1 MIDAHPTVLTV
12 TQLNNYVKRLL
23 DGDYS
28 LNCVFMVGEISNFN
42 NHYRTGHMY
51 FTLKDENSAIKAVMF
66 KSNAQ
71 RLRFMPEDGMSVIV
85 RGRVSLFEAAGA
97 YQIYIDDMQPDGVGA
112 LTLQFE
118 QLKRKLAEE
127 ALFNVSHKKSLP
139 PFPEKVG
146 IITSPTGAA
155 VQDIK
160 NILSRRFPCA
170 EAILY
175 PVSVQG
181 ENAENQ
187 LVKAVN
193 YFSNTGSVDVVII
206 GRGGGSIEDLW
217 SFNSE
222 KLARAIYDCKVP
234 IISAVGH
241 ETDFTISDFVADRR
255 AETPSAAAE
264 MAVPDM
270 AELKKQ
276 LNSMSYEIMSIVR
289 SMISESRESL
299 NAIKNNNCLKDPFNT
314 INIKRMMLD
323 GTEIKLNSFTKTEI
337 QKYRHDFS
345 STVAKLNALS
355 PLNVLARGYSV
366 AYSNG
371 KIVSSSD
378 DLTVGDSLNIDFYN
392 GSAVCEIKELK

>member
-1 MIDAHPTVLTV
+1 MIDARPAVLTV
-12 TQLNNYVKRLL
+12 TQLNNYVKQLL
-23 DGDYS
+23 EGDYA
-28 LNCVFMVGEISNFN
+28 LNCVFMVGEISNFT

-51 FTLKDENSAIKAVMF
+51 FTLKDDKSAIKAVMF

-85 RGRVSLFEAAGA
+85 RGRVSLYEAAGN

-118 QLKRKLAEE
+118 QLKRRLAEE
-127 ALFNVSHKKSLP
+127 GLFDASHKKELP
-139 PFPEKVG
+139 RFPEKIG

-170 EAILY
+170 QAVLY

-181 ENAENQ
+181 DGSVEQ
-187 LVKAVN
+187 LIKAVN
-193 YFSNTGSVDVVII
+193 YFSSTKSVDVVII

-222 KLARAIYDCKVP
+222 SLARAIYACEVP

-264 MAVPDM
+264 MAVPDT

-276 LNSMSYEIMSIVR
+276 LTASVIGMQSHIRNLILSD
-289 SMISESRESL
+289 REAL
-299 NAIKNNNCLKDPFNT
+299 NTLKNMNCLKDPFNT

-323 GTEIKLNSFTKTEI
+323 GAEVKLTSFAKSEI
-337 QKYRHDFS
+337 QKYRQDFS
-345 STVAKLNALS
+345 GTVAKLNALS

-366 AYSNG
+366 VYSCG
-371 KIVSSSD
+371 KIVNSSEALS
-378 DLTVGDSLNIDFYN
+378 VGDSLNIDFYN
-392 GSAVCEIKELK
+392 GGAVCEIKELK

>member
-1 MIDAHPTVLTV
+1 MIDARPTVLTV

-127 ALFNVSHKKSLP
+127 GLFDASHKKSLP

-181 ENAENQ
+181 ENSENQ
-187 LVKAVN
+187 LVNAVN
-193 YFSNTGSVDVVII
+193 YFSNTGPVDVVII

-378 DLTVGDSLNIDFYN
+378 NLTVGDSLNIDFYN

>member
-1 MIDAHPTVLTV
+1 MIDARPAVLTV
-12 TQLNNYVKRLL
+12 TQLNNYVKQLL
-23 DGDYS
+23 ERDYA
-28 LNCVFMVGEISNFN
+28 LNCVFMVGEISNFT

-51 FTLKDENSAIKAVMF
+51 FTLKDDKSAIKAVMF

-85 RGRVSLFEAAGA
+85 RGRVSLYEAAGN

-118 QLKRKLAEE
+118 QLKRRLAEE
-127 ALFNVSHKKSLP
+127 GLFDASHKKDLP
-139 PFPEKVG
+139 RFPEKIG

-170 EAILY
+170 EAVLY
-175 PVSVQG
+175 PVFVQG
-181 ENAENQ
+181 DGSVEQ

-193 YFSNTGSVDVVII
+193 YFSSTKSVDVVII

-222 KLARAIYDCKVP
+222 MLARAIYACEVP

-264 MAVPDM
+264 MAVPDT

-276 LNSMSYEIMSIVR
+276 LSASVFGMQSLIR
-289 SMISESRESL
+289 GLISSDREAL
-299 NAIKNNNCLKDPFNT
+299 NTLKNKNCLKDPFNT

-323 GTEIKLNSFTKTEI
+323 GAEVKLTSFAKNEIR
-337 QKYRHDFS
+337 KYRQDFS
-345 STVAKLNALS
+345 GTVAKLNALS
-355 PLNVLARGYSV
+355 PLSVLARGYSV
-366 AYSNG
+366 VYSGG
-371 KIVSSSD
+371 KIVNTSEALS
-378 DLTVGDSLNIDFYN
+378 VGDSLNIDFYN
-392 GSAVCEIKELK
+392 GGAVCEIKELK